1 MGLQAISDRAPI
13 SYNALQGVSM
23 SQQLRQIKSGEF
35 GDRAY
40 GRDYR
45 YEHVGEL
52 FVERIIWARL
62 PEPRRISRDLTA
74 ANGDIWYRF
83 WLFAHDQVVER
94 YYSPDGA
101 LLGTRIDLCAPL
113 RCDEGACSTE
123 DYVLDIWIDPVGCVT
138 VHNEGEFEAALAS
151 GALTAEQGRQ
161 AEAHL
166 RELTAGIARNRF
178 PPPIVRN
185 WKIDP
190 SRLPGGERGT
200 RNE

>member
-1 MGLQAISDRAPI
+1 
-13 SYNALQGVSM
+13 M
-23 SQQLRQIKSGEF
+23 SQQLRQIKSGEL

-45 YEHVGEL
+45 YERVGDL

-74 ANGDIWYRF
+74 NNGDIWYRF

-94 YYSPDGA
+94 YYAANGA
-101 LLGTRIDLCAPL
+101 PLGTLVDLCAPL
-113 RCDEGACSTE
+113 RCDEGACITE
-123 DYVLDIWIDPVGCVT
+123 DYMMDIWIDSAGRVT
-138 VHNEGEFEAALAS
+138 VHNEEAFEAALAS
-151 GALTAEQGRQ
+151 GALTPEQGRQ
-161 AEAHL
+161 AEVHL

-190 SRLPGGERGT
+190 ARLPNGE
-200 RNE
+200 

>member
-1 MGLQAISDRAPI
+1 MGLQTIG
-13 SYNALQGVSM
+13 YNVAQGEVM
-23 SQQLRQIKSGEF
+23 SHQLRQIKSGEF
-35 GDRAY
+35 GDRAF

-45 YEHVGEL
+45 YEHVGDL
-52 FVERIIWARL
+52 FVERVIWTGL

-74 ANGDIWYRF
+74 TNGDIWYRF

-94 YYSPDGA
+94 YYAADGTP
-101 LLGTRIDLCAPL
+101 LGTLIDLCAPL
-113 RCDEGACSTE
+113 ACQEGACVTT
-123 DYVLDIWIDPVGCVT
+123 DFVLDIWIDPAGCVT
-138 VHNEGEFEAALAS
+138 VHNEKEFDAALTS
-151 GALTAEQGRQ
+151 GELTAEQGAR

-190 SRLPGGERGT
+190 TRLPGE
-200 RNE
+200 